1 MHVGI
6 CRLVLR
12 LPNGNG
18 LKGKRQVARSLT
30 ARIRTKFNVSVSEG
44 EDQELWQRLT
54 LVVGAVGS
62 DARRVNET
70 LAQVAEFVTEVRPDL
85 ELLDQETEIISGV

>member
-1 MHVGI
+1 M
-6 CRLVLR
+6 LR

-18 LKGKRQVARSLT
+18 LKAKRQVARSLT
-30 ARIRTKFNVSVSEG
+30 SRIRSKFNVSVSEG

-62 DARRVNET
+62 NAGQINEM
-70 LAQVAEFVTEVRPDL
+70 LSQVADFVAEIRPDL
-85 ELLDQETEIISGV
+85 EVLGQETEIISGV